1 MIPSGVR
8 REFFTY
14 PLLALKKLESC
25 GVRAWPAVMED
36 LFSEAEINKLKKT
49 LRENEIGAELE
60 LECLEPYPFVL
71 ENIRKR
77 GLSIKR

>member
-14 PLLALKKLESC
+14 PLLALKKLESR
-25 GVRAWPAVMED
+25 GVRAWPALMED
-36 LFSEAEINKLKKT
+36 FFSEAEVDKLKKT
-49 LRENEIGAELE
+49 LQDNEIQAELE